1 MPKKAVLFSEM
12 TPQPEWEA
20 DFNDWYNTEH
30 IPVRMRAPGFTGAQR
45 YRANEGPA
53 YLAVYEM
60 ETAGALATPE
70 YKTIKGSP
78 SERTRRMLRDVS
90 GFTRYIG
97 EECGRWEKAGSATI
111 DAPVLYA
118 VFFEVP
124 AERADEFD
132 RWYAEDHIP
141 TLMKCADWLMVR
153 RFEIVDGEPGKYTHL
168 ALHYLASTDALS
180 APERE
185 EARASPWR
193 AKLAAESW
201 FKGHY
206 VVFNRLGT
214 RFTPPA
220 V

>member
-1 MPKKAVLFSEM
+1 MSKKAVLFSEM

-20 DFNDWYNTEH
+20 DFNDWYDTEH
-30 IPVRMRAPGFTGAQR
+30 IPVRMKAPGFAGAQR
-45 YRANEGPA
+45 YHNTESPA

-60 ETAGALATPE
+60 NESGALATPE

-78 SERTRRMLRDVS
+78 SERTARMLKGVS

-97 EECGRWEKAGSATI
+97 EESGRWEKAGSALI

-132 RWYAEDHIP
+132 RWYTEDHIP

-168 ALHYLASTDALS
+168 ALHYLATANALS

-206 VVFNRLGT
+206 AVFGKVGE
-214 RFTPPA
+214 RFKA
-220 V
+220 AGI